1 MSKPYAHLYKLYTI
15 QLAIEMIL
23 FSHNSFRGAMKNFN
37 LFGRYHPVETPS
49 WVTIENW
56 VLRFGLHQLQ
66 KKKEKRDD
74 WIFILDHTVQSGTQK
89 GLVILGVPMAQLN
102 ETGYNL
108 SHQDTQVL
116 KIIIDN
122 HSTGEMIVQYLD
134 DLSEEVGVPMQ
145 IISDHGSDIKKGI
158 ELFCEKHE
166 TVCYTYDITHDIG
179 LLLKKL
185 LEHNEE
191 WKAFSAWCSQL
202 RKKVLQTNL
211 GFLAPPVQKT
221 KARYLNLS
229 SLIRWSKNILNYE
242 AKGNFNLIDP
252 SCLLDQNT
260 LMSLIPEEFMTEEL
274 LSIADKTYDNSED
287 FLAAIEDKIDPERR
301 VDIQEILLN
310 SVDIGQQRFNEYFS
324 GIHEFS
330 NKIEEYVEFINVIH
344 LVEKQVKNKGL
355 SNQSVNEFKENL
367 NTLKVKGVM
376 SNQLTQSIIEYLK
389 NEGKEIPEGQ
399 NWLCTSDIIESI
411 FGKYKLFSS
420 KTKLQGISKLV
431 LAIPAFVADITLDEV
446 KESLESIR
454 SIDVKEWVDDNL
466 GQSLLSKRMEAFQ

>member
-1 MSKPYAHLYKLYTI
+1 MSKPSAHLYKLYTI

-102 ETGYNL
+102 EMGYNL

-166 TVCYTYDITHDIG
+166 TVCYTYDITHDIA

-185 LEHNEE
+185 LQHNEK
-191 WKAFSAWCSQL
+191 WKAFSTWCSQL

-211 GFLAPPVQKT
+211 GFLAPPSQKT

-324 GIHEFS
+324 GIHEFE
-330 NKIEEYVEFINVIH
+330 NEIAEYIELINVVH

-355 SNQSVNEFKENL
+355 SKQSVHEFKENL
-367 NTLKVKGVM
+367 NTLKVKGFM
-376 SNQLTQSIIEYLK
+376 PNQLIQSIIEYLK

>member
-1 MSKPYAHLYKLYTI
+1 MSKPSAHLYKLYTI

-287 FLAAIEDKIDPERR
+287 FLAAVEDKINPERR

>member
-1 MSKPYAHLYKLYTI
+1 MSKPSAHLYKLYTI

-287 FLAAIEDKIDPERR
+287 FLAAIEDKINPERR

-324 GIHEFS
+324 GIHEFE
-330 NKIEEYVEFINVIH
+330 NEIAEYIELINVVH

-355 SNQSVNEFKENL
+355 SKQSVHEFKENL
-367 NTLKVKGVM
+367 NTLKVKGFM
-376 SNQLTQSIIEYLK
+376 PNQLVQSIIGYLK

>member
-1 MSKPYAHLYKLYTI
+1 MSKPFAHTYKLSTI
-15 QLAIEMIL
+15 QLAIEMVL
-23 FSHNSFRGAMKNFN
+23 FSHTSFRGVMHSFN
-37 LFGRYHPVETPS
+37 LFGRYHSVETPS

-89 GLVILGVPMAQLN
+89 GLVILGIPLAQLN
-102 ETGYNL
+102 EAGYNL

-122 HSTGEMIVQYLD
+122 HSTGEMIAQYLQ
-134 DLSEEVGVPMQ
+134 DLSEEVGVPIQ

-185 LEHNEE
+185 LEHNEK
-191 WKAFSAWCSQL
+191 WKAFSAWCSQV
-202 RKKVLQTNL
+202 RKKALQTNL

-229 SLIRWSKNILNYE
+229 SLIRWANNILNYE
-242 AKGNFNLIDP
+242 AKENFKLIDP

-274 LSIADKTYDNSED
+274 LSIVDKTYDNSED

-310 SVDIGQQRFNEYFS
+310 SVDIGQQRFNKYFS
-324 GIHEFS
+324 GIHEFK
-330 NKIEEYVEFINVIH
+330 NEIAEYIEFINVIH

-355 SNQSVNEFKENL
+355 SNQSVHEFKDNL
-367 NTLKVKGVM
+367 NALKVKGVM
-376 SNQLTQSIIEYLK
+376 SNQLTQSIIEYLE
-389 NEGKEIPEGQ
+389 NEGEAIPEGQ

-420 KTKLQGISKLV
+420 KTKLQGISKLI
-431 LAIPAFVADITLDEV
+431 LAIPVFVADITIDEV
-446 KESLESIR
+446 KGSLESIR
-454 SIDVKEWVDDNL
+454 SIDVKEWIDDNL